1 VSNLREEERLPIHV
15 SEISLNPITPEDD
28 DRRAICHER
37 AVRASLNNRSK
48 LVPIKR
54 AGVPLKSSGSG
65 RAHLPR
71 DMRDMIFEATTG
83 SLTRIAPVVFG
94 DELFQTPPSWMF
106 WRANGLSRDLAPPA
120 VNLPLIRSRLAQ
132 SFRLDAVLH

>member
-1 VSNLREEERLPIHV
+1 
-15 SEISLNPITPEDD
+15 
-28 DRRAICHER
+28 
-37 AVRASLNNRSK
+37 VRASLNNRSK

-83 SLTRIAPVVFG
+83 SLTRRAPVVFG